1 MKLTPKQIFDKVEKL
16 KGDRITFEDHWQELA
31 DYIQPNKNDINRYTV
46 PGDKR
51 NTHLY
56 DSSAIQANNLLASA
70 LHGMLTSPTNP
81 WFGLTSGEE
90 KIDKMDNVRFW
101 LQKVEK
107 TIFNIL
113 NNSNFQTEMHEV
125 YLDLGCFG
133 TAALAIEEDEELFV
147 RFSAKH
153 IREVFVQEDARG
165 NIDEVYRSYKY
176 TAQQI
181 VNEYGIENVSKKV
194 KNSFEKGMA
203 DKYDVIHAIYK
214 EYGKEN
220 AIWEYHSQHVLVDD
234 LKELRY
240 GFFKEMPIVVPR
252 WTKTTGEIYGRSPG
266 MNALPDIK
274 MINEVMKTTIRGAQ
288 KTVDPPL
295 MLPDD
300 GFVLPIITK
309 PGGLNYYRAGSADRI
324 ETFAN
329 DAKIDFGYQVMD
341 DMRARIRDAFFID
354 QLQLQQGPQMTATE
368 VNQRTEEKM
377 RLLGPMLGRQ
387 QSELL
392 RPLVNRVFE
401 ILIRR
406 NVIKKSEIPQELS
419 GRKLDVH
426 YTSFIAKV
434 QKTQDANN
442 LLRAVQLAAPFIQ
455 SDPASM
461 DIINA
466 DEAVKY
472 VLGVYG
478 VAQEVQRTKEEIK
491 AVRQGRAEQQQA
503 QQQQVN
509 QGINID
515 QAKGISEIVS
525 QQKLK

>member
-1 MKLTPKQIFDKVEKL
+1 MKLSPKQIVDRVQKL
-16 KGDRITFEDHWQELA
+16 KGDRITFEEHWQELA
-31 DYIQPNKNDINRYTV
+31 DYIQPNKNDIQVFQTT
-46 PGDKR
+46 GSKR

-81 WFGLTSGEE
+81 WFGLSSGDE

-101 LQKVEK
+101 LQKTEK
-107 TIFNIL
+107 LIFNVL

-133 TAALAIEEDEELFV
+133 TSALSIEEDDELFV

-153 IREVFVQEDARG
+153 IREIYVQENARG
-165 NIDEVYRSYKY
+165 EIDEVYRSFKY

-194 KNSFEKGMA
+194 RDCYEKGVS
-203 DKYDVIHAIYK
+203 DKFELIHCIYK
-214 EYGKEN
+214 DYAKTSEL
-220 AIWEYHSQHVLVDD
+220 WEYYSSHILVDD
-234 LKELRY
+234 LFEVRQ
-240 GFFKEMPIVVPR
+240 GFFKEMPIVIPR
-252 WTKTTGEIYGRSPG
+252 WTKLSGETYGRSPG

-309 PGGLNYYRAGSADRI
+309 PGGLNYYRAGSNDRI
-324 ETFAN
+324 ETFGN
-329 DAKIDFGYQVMD
+329 DAKIDFGYKVME
-341 DMRARIRDAFFID
+341 DMRTRIRDSFFID

-392 RPLVNRVFE
+392 RPLVDRVFE
-401 ILIRR
+401 ICMRR
-406 NVIKKSEIPQELS
+406 GVIDKKDIPQELS

-455 SDPASM
+455 SSPASM
-461 DIINA
+461 DIINS

-472 VLGVYG
+472 ILDVYG
-478 VAQEVQRTKEEIK
+478 VAQEVQRDEAEVKK
-491 AVRQGRAEQQQA
+491 LRDGRA
-503 QQQQVN
+503 QQQQAME
-509 QGINID
+509 QQAQAGINID